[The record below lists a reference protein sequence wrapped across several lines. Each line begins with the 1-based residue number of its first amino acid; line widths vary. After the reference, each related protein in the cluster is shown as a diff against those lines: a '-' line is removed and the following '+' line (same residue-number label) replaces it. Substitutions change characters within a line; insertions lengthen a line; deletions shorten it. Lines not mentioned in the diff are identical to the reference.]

1 MTSIMCLLKSDKETH
16 PAEIKALAVGS
27 SIPRIKRF
35 GKPRSKD
42 ECSNQEGNQQSWQFL
57 FSSLCLGI
65 CFYPFWN
72 YLRFT
77 LYQCINRQCNTRNVL
92 YQFLNFFMVSEPS
105 SLQTSLKMGSQV
117 EPSLTIQSFHQC
129 TNFISIKLNISNYL
143 LWRSQVLPLVRSLGL
158 LHHITNAGKPL
169 ELVEDQEG
177 TFSPNPE
184 YNA

>member
-1 MTSIMCLLKSDKETH
+1 
-16 PAEIKALAVGS
+16 
-27 SIPRIKRF
+27 
-35 GKPRSKD
+35 
-42 ECSNQEGNQQSWQFL
+42 
-57 FSSLCLGI
+57 
-65 CFYPFWN
+65 
-72 YLRFT
+72 
-77 LYQCINRQCNTRNVL
+77 
-92 YQFLNFFMVSEPS
+92 MVSEPS